1 MQIFHQE
8 IPYALFSLIP
18 VQWHQHDLCPHN
30 FKNYKKKLHT
40 KANMKSNFHKNRD
53 NMPKTIFQNR

>member
-30 FKNYKKKLHT
+30 FKNYKKKTTHQSEYEKQLPQ
-40 KANMKSNFHKNRD
+40 K
-53 NMPKTIFQNR
+53 